1 MFVDAFGLLGICSAI
16 NNAVVSSRLASMETE
31 IANLKADLDRLEI
44 VFKNAEVSSN
54 TMIKATNRMQK
65 YVTEETNLMIV
76 WEDAVD
82 SLDGEM
88 EDAYDFLSA
97 KLPLMRQVFETA
109 VLELRQAAEEYS
121 KRPDFITDLDKM
133 FLEL

>member
-1 MFVDAFGLLGICSAI
+1 MWKLSQLYLFFLAAIKSTLGCIFVDAFGLFGICSAI

-44 VFKNAEVSSN
+44 VFKNVEVSSN

-76 WEDAVD
+76 WENAVD
-82 SLDGEM
+82 SLDGE
-88 EDAYDFLSA
+88 
-97 KLPLMRQVFETA
+97 
-109 VLELRQAAEEYS
+109 
-121 KRPDFITDLDKM
+121 
-133 FLEL
+133 